1 VPARPGT
8 ETAAT
13 DARRERAAAAATQNS
28 YEYRHPIPA
37 LSAHYRVICP
47 DLRGFGWSDAPPQGY
62 EKCRLVRDLL
72 ALLDALEVDRSA

>member
-1 VPARPGT
+1 VRLHVAEAGAGEPLVMIHGWP
-8 ETAAT
+8 
-13 DARRERAAAAATQNS
+13 QNS